1 MKDIAM
7 APAPDTPEFYLTTP
21 LYYVNAR
28 PHLGHAYSTLA
39 ADAMARF
46 QRQRGR
52 AAHWLTGTDE
62 HGQKIERA
70 AAAAG
75 ISPQQFTDQVAADF
89 RRAWDA
95 LGLPYDFFLRT
106 TEPRH
111 TRAVLD
117 IFERLRARGAIYK
130 GSYSGPY
137 CVSDELFVGE
147 GKVGDPCPQC
157 GRPTELVSEENYYFK
172 LSEYGD
178 RLLRLYRENPD
189 FIRPETRR
197 NEVMAFVESGLRD
210 VSITRTSIQWGIP
223 VPGDEKHVLYVW
235 FDALI
240 GYLSGIGY
248 GSPAAA
254 DQERWQRLWPA
265 WHLVGKEIV
274 RFHCVYWPAFLMA
287 ADLPLPRGIIAHGW
301 LLFDQAK
308 MSKSVGNVVRPGPI
322 VEVLGADALRYFLL
336 REVSFGQDGN
346 FSHAA
351 LVARYN
357 SDLAN
362 GWGNLANR
370 TLTLIAQNHAGTVP
384 PPAAA
389 HPLQATAEAA
399 RDRFLEQLENWQYSR
414 GLEAVWQLIAAADRF
429 LAEHQP
435 WKNPASTGW
444 VLREAYEALRWT
456 AVLLAAILPAAAEQL
471 WQQLGCASTAA
482 ERTYASLLW
491 DNIPSGQKI
500 GTPAALF
507 PRRDKEKTVAELE
520 KREQLTVNRETKPAP
535 AAAAEGVAKI
545 GIDDF
550 ARVDMRFG
558 TVLTAEKVQG
568 ADKLLKLTV
577 DIGAEVRQIVAG
589 IALAYDPATLPGRK
603 VVIVANLAPRKLRG
617 LESNGM
623 IVAASYGDQGTPALV
638 SVPPDTPNGARLK

>member
-1 MKDIAM
+1 M
-7 APAPDTPEFYLTTP
+7 APDPAPPEFYLTTP

-46 QRQRGR
+46 QRQRGGR
-52 AAHWLTGTDE
+52 AQWLTGTDE

-75 ISPQQFTDQVAADF
+75 ISPQQFTDQVAGEF
-89 RRAWDA
+89 RRAWDE

-106 TEPRH
+106 TEARH

-178 RLLRLYRENPD
+178 RLLRLYREHPE
-189 FIRPETRR
+189 FIRPESRR

-254 DQERWQRLWPA
+254 DQQRWQKLWPA

-287 ADLPLPRGIIAHGW
+287 AELPLPRGIIAHGW

-370 TLTLIAQNHAGTVP
+370 TLTLIAQNHASAV
-384 PPAAA
+384 PAAGGE
-389 HPLQATAEAA
+389 HPLQEVAEAA
-399 RDRFLEQLENWQYSR
+399 RERFVEQLQNWQYSR

-429 LAEHQP
+429 LAEQQP

-456 AVLLAAILPAAAEQL
+456 AVLLAAILPAAAERL
-471 WQQLGCASTAA
+471 WQQLGCDGTAA
-482 ERTYASLLW
+482 ERTYDSLRW
-491 DNIPSGQKI
+491 DNIPGGQKI
-500 GTPAALF
+500 GAPAALF
-507 PRRDKEKTVAELE
+507 PRMDKEKTVGELE
-520 KREQLTVNRETKPAP
+520 KREQGIGNKEQAT
-535 AAAAEGVAKI
+535 AAAAEGVARI
-545 GIDDF
+545 GIEDF
-550 ARVDMRFG
+550 ARVDMRVG
-558 TVLTAEKVQG
+558 TVVTAEKVQG

-577 DIGAEVRQIVAG
+577 DIGTEVRQIVAG
-589 IALAYDPATLPGRK
+589 IALAYDPASLPGRK

-623 IVAASYGDQGTPALV
+623 IVAASYGDAGTPALV
-638 SVPPDTPNGARLK
+638 SVPAETPNGARLK